1 MKTLHSSQDRRSVC
15 IPIHENLILP
25 QRIHMEKTYNS
36 KYWRVLT
43 EMSSHFSLL
52 QKQAENINRNSSIHY
67 LVETLLCISSLR

>member
-25 QRIHMEKTYNS
+25 QRIHMEKTYNF

-52 QKQAENINRNSSIHY
+52 QKQAENLIGIPQF
-67 LVETLLCISSLR
+67 TIW